1 MAARYALD
9 GTFLG
14 LFQLSGSDLQ
24 LCPGVS
30 RFMDTAF
37 RFGSRYRHSCKLTAK
52 ELMQKA
58 PTNEFFDLYLLHY
71 VDKNQPMLYAVPLV
85 ITNISINAEIWN
97 KVRSLIVFD
106 VKTRPCCVN

>member
-9 GTFLG
+9 GSFLG

-30 RFMDTAF
+30 QFMDTAF
-37 RFGSRYRHSCKLTAK
+37 RFGSRYRHSCKLTAR

-58 PTNEFFDLYLLHY
+58 PTNEFFDLYLLHF

-97 KVRSLIVFD
+97 KVRTFNGFWY
-106 VKTRPCCVN
+106 R